1 MSHSMEQDVD
11 KVLISQEEIARRVK
25 ELGMQITAD
34 YDGESLILVGI
45 LKGANIFMAD
55 LARAIQGRIQMELM
69 VVSSYGSEAET
80 SGKINIIKDI
90 NRDIEGK
97 NILLVED
104 IIDTGLTLKYLQEYL
119 KDRHAKSVKICTL
132 LDKPERRQANV
143 HVDYIGYEV
152 PNEFIIGYGIDYAE
166 YYRNLPYI
174 ASLKREIYEHK

>member
-1 MSHSMEQDVD
+1 MSDFIEQDVD
-11 KVLISQEEIARRVK
+11 KVLISQEELARRVA
-25 ELGMQITAD
+25 ELGEQITKD
-34 YDGESLILVGI
+34 YEGEPLILVGI

-55 LARAIQGRIQMELM
+55 LARAIKGKIQMEFM
-69 VVSSYGSEAET
+69 VVSSYGSGTES

-104 IIDTGLTLKYLQEYL
+104 IIDTGMTLKYLQEYL
-119 KDRHAKSVKICTL
+119 KDRKARSVKICTL

-174 ASLKREIYEHK
+174 ASLKREVYES